1 MKKILYHFDEFSI
14 KVENKIKKNKI
25 LGEVLYHKH
34 DKKLLVY
41 ILFGS
46 VILSTILTL
55 L

>member
-1 MKKILYHFDEFSI
+1 MKKMLYHFNEFSI
-14 KVENKIKKNKI
+14 KVENKIKKNEI

-46 VILSTILTL
+46 VILSTILTFL
-55 L
+55 